1 MLALLNDREKQ
12 GLRFCPL
19 KMDFLF
25 NYNVHKPAWVI
36 DSDMHLFYW
45 WEAVMLAL
53 AISGAVI
60 FWQIILGV
68 IQLVGH
74 GVGGRAGGA
83 VAAILVGIWTVSQ
96 TGSELM
102 AFQLVVQGIIAVI
115 LFALS
120 GANN

>member
-1 MLALLNDREKQ
+1 
-12 GLRFCPL
+12 
-19 KMDFLF
+19 
-25 NYNVHKPAWVI
+25 
-36 DSDMHLFYW
+36 
-45 WEAVMLAL
+45 MLAL